1 MVAGVR
7 GNIIRKNLV
16 SGNPPVQVA
25 ADHTASSGV
34 DIKNQAAAGANMF
47 EDNVCLTSVNAPCPT
62 VAPRANSLLES
73 ELQSVGCGTYP
84 PAASC
89 QLTVSQWNYY
99 LIGKINPDAQ
109 NLVFGVDGT
118 QLMTVQQYLQ
128 ARVDA
133 GL

>member
-1 MVAGVR
+1 MVAGVQ

-16 SGNPPVQVA
+16 AGNPAVQVA
-25 ADHTASSGV
+25 VDHTASSGV
-34 DIKNQAAAGANMF
+34 DIKNQAAAGANTF
-47 EDNVCLTSVNAPCPT
+47 EDNVCLTSLNAPCPT

-89 QLTVSQWNYY
+89 QLTTSQWNYY
-99 LIGKINPDAQ
+99 LTKINPDATV
-109 NLVFGVDGT
+109 LGLADGT
-118 QLMTVQQYLQ
+118 QQMTVQQYLQ
-128 ARVDA
+128 ARVDG

>member
-1 MVAGVR
+1 MAAGVQGNTLR
-7 GNIIRKNLV
+7 GNLV
-16 SGNPPVQVA
+16 AGNPPVQVA
-25 ADHTASSGV
+25 VDHSSSPGV
-34 DIKNQAAAGANMF
+34 DIKNQATPGVNAF
-47 EDNVCLTSVNAPCPT
+47 EDNVCLTSVNAPCPA

-73 ELQSVGCGTYP
+73 ELQSLGCGTFP

-99 LIGKINPDAQ
+99 LIIKINPDAQ
-109 NLVFGVDGT
+109 PLVIGEGS
-118 QLMTVQQYLQ
+118 QQMTVQQYLQ